1 MSFVTEVSSE
11 NIAGNDIEIYIEL
24 FMFLRAS
31 FDPTSKLRVSLVK
44 I

>member
-1 MSFVTEVSSE
+1 VSFVIEVSR
-11 NIAGNDIEIYIEL
+11 NDIEIYIEL